1 MSLNRWLVSLLGAA
15 CLGLAACGDDAD
27 QPRTEASAEE
37 ERPQIA
43 MPETA
48 GDDAA
53 PSIRIYMTDMEEFGE
68 VAGVTASS
76 DEFVELTL
84 RLEDAEGEALV
95 EELLEISSL
104 VGNELSISEATT
116 DEDGYVKLR
125 LTPALPGED
134 VLTFTGGGISKQL
147 SIYITDDAYGHPMEH
162 MEARA
167 VDLPE
172 VEGAVSWD
180 VMTGIDTREGQ
191 HGLLEPVFNDTVRRL
206 DGQDVKIQGFMLP
219 LDSSERQKHF
229 ILTRTPPSC
238 FYCLPG
244 GPESVVEIEADRPLE
259 FTFEPVVLSGR
270 MELLEN
276 SDMGLFYRLKNARL
290 ERQ

>member
-1 MSLNRWLVSLLGAA
+1 MTLKRWLVSTLGAA
-15 CLGLAACGDDAD
+15 CLGLAACGDDVD
-27 QPRTEASAEE
+27 QPRTGTSGEQ

-43 MPETA
+43 MPDVAEEK
-48 GDDAA
+48 GA

-84 RLEDAEGEALV
+84 RLEDAEGTPLTD
-95 EELLEISSL
+95 ELLEISSL
-104 VGNELSISEATT
+104 VGNELSARGATT
-116 DEDGYVKLR
+116 DDEGYVRMRMK
-125 LTPALPGED
+125 PVLPGED
-134 VLTFTGGGISKQL
+134 VLTFSGGGISKQL

-162 MEARA
+162 LESRA

-172 VEGAVSWD
+172 VEGAVSWET
-180 VMTGIDTREGQ
+180 MTGIDTREGSY
-191 HGLLEPVFNDTVRRL
+191 GLLEPVFNDAVRRL
-206 DGQDVKIQGFMLP
+206 DGQTVKIQGFMLP

-229 ILTRTPPSC
+229 ILTRSPPSC

-244 GPESVVEIEADRPLE
+244 GPESVVEIEAERPLE
-259 FTFEPVVLSGR
+259 FTFDPVVLSGT

-290 ERQ
+290 EKQ